1 VLIPNPTLGATP
13 DRVDPLPATNPL
25 AWLTRFDGTAAW
37 LLVYALTALA
47 LLIGLVKGRAPMAR
61 RLTSPILALP
71 ITALAVLFISMLQ
84 SSLAQWQ
91 PEALAAHAH
100 AFEMVGITALLLFG
114 YLAGL
119 AAARARSSLA
129 VKRGTVIEDGRRW
142 QKRSRR
148 RGRGAPP
155 PVTLAGI
162 AVPPADEPKH
172 FKLIGTTGTG
182 KSTAIRELL
191 AAALARG
198 DRAVIADPDGGY
210 LNRFYDPK
218 RGDVILNP
226 FDPRAHTWNLYGE
239 LTATHDVEQ
248 LARSLI
254 PDHDGAD
261 RSWRSYART
270 FFTAVARQTHDAG
283 IHDLAE
289 LYRLLTCAS
298 TDELRILTTGTPA
311 QPFLEGGNE
320 RMFGSIRSVTGASLT
335 ALDYLSTQT
344 GPAVSV
350 RDWVRTGGGVLFL
363 PYQADQIAALRSIIS
378 AWLRLA
384 IFQAM
389 TEGEGDQRLWFV
401 VDELDALG
409 PIDGLKDALARLR
422 KFGGR
427 CVLGFQ
433 SIAQVSSTYGFGEAQ
448 TIVENCS
455 NTLILRCSS
464 SENGGTARFA
474 SKLIG
479 EREVIRQTF
488 SRTRRTG
495 ILTDPHHSVSRGEQH
510 VTEAA
515 VLPAEIEQ
523 LPDLSGYLKFASSAA
538 WLRVQLSPP

>member
-1 VLIPNPTLGATP
+1 MSA
-13 DRVDPLPATNPL
+13 DPLS
-25 AWLTRFDGTAAW
+25 WLTRIHGHQAW
-37 LLVYALTALA
+37 LVVYSVVALPMLVG
-47 LLIGLVKGRAPMAR
+47 LIRGRAPGAKIAFF
-61 RLTSPILALP
+61 PVLALP
-71 ITALAVLFISMLQ
+71 ITGLAVLFVSMLK
-84 SSLAQWQ
+84 SSLLSWSPRLLTAHGF
-91 PEALAAHAH
+91 EVTAFIAL
-100 AFEMVGITALLLFG
+100 MLFG
-114 YLAGL
+114 YLGGL
-119 AAARARSSLA
+119 AAARKKTDLTH
-129 VKRGTVIEDGRRW
+129 KRGTRIEDGTRLQQRC
-142 QKRSRR
+142 KRKGQ
-148 RGRGAPP
+148 GRAI
-155 PVTLAGI
+155 TLAGI
-162 AVPPADEPKH
+162 PIAAMDETKH
-172 FKLIGTTGTG
+172 FKMVGTTGTG

-191 AAALARG
+191 EGALARG

-210 LNRFYDPK
+210 LNRFYDAS

-226 FDPRAHTWNLYGE
+226 FDPRAHAWNIYGE
-239 LTATHDVEQ
+239 LTASHDVDQ

-261 RSWRSYART
+261 KSWRGYART
-270 FFTAVARQTHDAG
+270 FFTAVARQTNDAG
-283 IHDLAE
+283 IKSLPE

-298 TDELRILTTGTPA
+298 TDELRILTAGTPA

-335 ALDYLSTQT
+335 ALDYLAEQK
-344 GPAVSV
+344 GPPISV
-350 RDWVRTGGGVLFL
+350 RDWVRTGRGVLFL

-384 IFQAM
+384 IFQTM
-389 TEGEGDQRLWFV
+389 TAGEGDQRLWFI

-433 SIAQVSSTYGFGEAQ
+433 SIAQVSSTYGHGEAQ

-455 NTLILRCSS
+455 NTLILRCSA

-479 EREVIRQTF
+479 EREVIRPTI
-488 SRTRRTG
+488 SRTRRSG
-495 ILTDPHHSVSRGEQH
+495 LFVEPHRSVSRGEQH

-515 VLPAEIEQ
+515 VLPAEVEQ
-523 LPDLSGYLKFASSAA
+523 LPDLSGYLKFASYAA
-538 WLRVQLSPP
+538 WLRVTLRQP

>member
-1 VLIPNPTLGATP
+1 VIPAT
-13 DRVDPLPATNPL
+13 DPLS
-25 AWLTRFDGTAAW
+25 WLTRFHGNPAW
-37 LLVYALTALA
+37 LLVYALVGLPLLVGLVRGKAEGTRLA
-47 LLIGLVKGRAPMAR
+47 LFPV
-61 RLTSPILALP
+61 LTIPV
-71 ITALAVLFISMLQ
+71 TGLAVLFVSMLK
-84 SSLAQWQ
+84 SSLLSWS
-91 PEALAAHAH
+91 PHAVS
-100 AFEMVGITALLLFG
+100 AGRFELLGFLTLMLFG
-114 YLAGL
+114 YLGGL
-119 AAARARSSLA
+119 AAARAKSDLTH
-129 VKRGTVIEDGRRW
+129 KRGTRIKDGTPL
-142 QKRSRR
+142 QRSRR
-148 RGRGAPP
+148 RRSCAGQGRPI
-155 PVTLAGI
+155 TLAGI
-162 AVPPADEPKH
+162 PIPPTDEAKH
-172 FKLIGTTGTG
+172 FKMVGTTGTG

-191 AAALARG
+191 DGALARS

-210 LNRFYDPK
+210 LNRFYDPV

-226 FDPRAHTWNLYGE
+226 FDARAHTWNLYGE

-261 RSWRSYART
+261 RSWRGYART
-270 FFTAVARQTHDAG
+270 YFTAVARQTHDAG
-283 IHDLAE
+283 IRDLSE
-289 LYRLLTCAS
+289 LYRLLTSAS
-298 TDELRILTTGTPA
+298 TDELRILTAGTPA
-311 QPFLEGGNE
+311 QPFLESGNE

-344 GPAVSV
+344 GPPLSV
-350 RDWVRTGGGVLFL
+350 RDWVRTGRGVLFL

-389 TEGEGDQRLWFV
+389 SGGEGDQRLWFV

-433 SIAQVSSTYGFGEAQ
+433 SIAQVSSSYGHGEAQ

-455 NTLILRCSS
+455 NTLILRCSA

-479 EREVIRQTF
+479 EREVIRRTI
-488 SRTRRTG
+488 SKTRRSG
-495 ILTDPHHSVSRGEQH
+495 LFTDPHHSVSRGEQH
-510 VTEAA
+510 VTESA
-515 VLPAEIEQ
+515 VLPAEVEQ
-523 LPDLSGYLKFASSAA
+523 LPDLSGYLKFASHPA
-538 WLRVQLSPP
+538 WLRVRLLPP